1 MDILNSEYLQIGL
14 AFISALILFLY
25 AIETLSKE
33 FQELASTKFRDL
45 LTKFSKNKYVG
56 TLFGAVLTALVQ
68 SSSAVT
74 VMVVL
79 LVNTGAISFHNS
91 IGILFGSNIG
101 TTLTAQLVLIDSTML
116 APLLMVIGFLINSFG
131 KKSKIIGKP
140 IFHIGFLLLS
150 LSLIS
155 SAIEPLKNNPAIM
168 PLFSNLSNPL
178 IAYAIS
184 ALFTAVVQS
193 SSLTTGLIVILAQSG
208 LIPIEVSIPMILG
221 ANLGTNSTALI
232 TSLKLNLFA
241 RRVAVADFLFDAIGT
256 TIFMIFLKPFTWSIQ
271 YLASTPGSQTALAHL
286 LFNVI
291 TTMIFL
297 TFSKPFEQLVIK
309 LVKGNEEEILLKTK
323 YLNKNEHGKPKKRI
337 RNIKM
342 EIAYSI
348 ENTIV
353 LFQKALSVFYNPS
366 DTTKMEILKFESL
379 NDYLDDEI
387 TKAILAITKMKLS
400 PRDASTTVT
409 LVKISNTIEQLG
421 DLGNDF
427 SQVFVR
433 MHKLNIPKKEVN
445 IEKLTDIYNRLI
457 ELFRDIEKNL
467 IDSNEKKLL
476 MIKKREE
483 EITSMINEEFDI
495 HVLRL
500 QSEDKYDGAVFVDAI
515 SIIESSVYKV
525 RSIRKLLL
533 KQIREYGQ

>member
-33 FQELASTKFRDL
+33 FQELAATKFRDL

-56 TLFGAVLTALVQ
+56 TLFGAILTALVQ

-74 VMVVL
+74 VMIVL

-116 APLLMVIGFLINSFG
+116 APLLMVIGFLISSFG

-155 SAIEPLKNNPAIM
+155 SAIEPLNSNPEIM
-168 PLFSNLSNPL
+168 SLFSNLSNPL

-184 ALFTAVVQS
+184 VLFTAVVQS
-193 SSLTTGLIVILAQSG
+193 SSLTTGLIVILAQNG

-241 RRVAVADFLFDAIGT
+241 KRVAVADFLFDAIGT
-256 TIFMIFLKPFTWSIQ
+256 IIFMIFLKPFTWSMQ
-271 YLASTPGSQTALAHL
+271 SLASTPGSQTALAHL

-291 TTMIFL
+291 STMIFL

-353 LFQKALSVFYNPS
+353 LFQKALSIFYNPS
-366 DTTKMEILKFESL
+366 DTTKM
-379 NDYLDDEI
+379 
-387 TKAILAITKMKLS
+387 
-400 PRDASTTVT
+400 
-409 LVKISNTIEQLG
+409 
-421 DLGNDF
+421 
-427 SQVFVR
+427 
-433 MHKLNIPKKEVN
+433 
-445 IEKLTDIYNRLI
+445 
-457 ELFRDIEKNL
+457 
-467 IDSNEKKLL
+467 
-476 MIKKREE
+476 
-483 EITSMINEEFDI
+483 
-495 HVLRL
+495 
-500 QSEDKYDGAVFVDAI
+500 
-515 SIIESSVYKV
+515 
-525 RSIRKLLL
+525 
-533 KQIREYGQ
+533 